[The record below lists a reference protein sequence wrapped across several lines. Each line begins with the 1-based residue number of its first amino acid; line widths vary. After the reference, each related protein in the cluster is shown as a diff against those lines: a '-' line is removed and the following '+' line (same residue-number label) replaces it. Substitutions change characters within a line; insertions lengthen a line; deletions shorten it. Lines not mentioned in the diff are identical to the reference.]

1 MSVSAINDLHM
12 FENCTKIAQAIRQ
25 VKFRP
30 IFKHHELIAQVTH
43 MITSLSFDYKNN
55 CLLGLKIQTYWFIL
69 SACARCHCRQLVF
82 GQSHG

>member
-43 MITSLSFDYKNN
+43 DY
-55 CLLGLKIQTYWFIL
+55 LFII
-69 SACARCHCRQLVF
+69 
-82 GQSHG
+82 